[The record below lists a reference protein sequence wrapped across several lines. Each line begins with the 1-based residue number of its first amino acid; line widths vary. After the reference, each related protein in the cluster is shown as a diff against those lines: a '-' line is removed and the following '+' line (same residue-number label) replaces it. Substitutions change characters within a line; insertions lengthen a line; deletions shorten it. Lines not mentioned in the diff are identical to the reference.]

1 MLTNV
6 NHLDVPLSA
15 AADMNIYG
23 MYADTTMKFIIGT
36 KEQMTQ
42 FFTEDGVVVP
52 ATIVSVPTATV
63 TQVRTSEKDGYNAVQ
78 IAAGEQKE
86 KNVAKPQQGHFNGKG
101 NFRFVK
107 EFRLK
112 DGATSDLKVGDTLDA
127 SVFVAGDTVTVSGI
141 SKGKGFQGV
150 VKRHNFSGAPTS
162 HGHRHDTRRPGS
174 IGAGGPQR
182 VFKGTRMA
190 GRMGSDRITV
200 KNLEVVAV
208 DAQSGQL
215 LVKGALPG
223 RRGTL
228 VEVVSK

>member
-1 MLTNV
+1 
-6 NHLDVPLSA
+6 
-15 AADMNIYG
+15 
-23 MYADTTMKFIIGT
+23 MKCILGT

-42 FFTEDGVVVP
+42 FFTEEGIVVP
-52 ATIVSVPTATV
+52 ATIISVPEATI
-63 TQVRTSEKDGYNAVQ
+63 TQIKTSETDGYNALQ
-78 IAAGEQKE
+78 MASGERKV
-86 KNVAKPQQGHFNGKG
+86 KNINKAQQGHFGDKG

-112 DGATSDLKVGDTLDA
+112 GEETSELKTGDIIDA
-127 SVFVAGDTVTVSGI
+127 SIFEAGDIVAVSGV

-162 HGHRHDTRRPGS
+162 HGHRHDTRRVGS
-174 IGAGGPQR
+174 IGASGPAR
-182 VFKGTRMA
+182 VFKGTKMA

-208 DAQSGQL
+208 DAKNGQL

-228 VEVVSK
+228 LEIVSK

>member
-1 MLTNV
+1 
-6 NHLDVPLSA
+6 
-15 AADMNIYG
+15 MN
-23 MYADTTMKFIIGT
+23 MKFILGT

-42 FFTEDGVVVP
+42 FFNEDGVVVP
-52 ATIVSVPTATV
+52 ATIISVPQAAV
-63 TQVRTSEKDGYNAVQ
+63 TQVKSVDTDGYDAVQ
-78 IAAGEQKE
+78 IAAGERKE
-86 KNVAKPQQGHFNGKG
+86 KNINKAQRGHFGDKG

-112 DGATSDLKVGDTLDA
+112 EGDTSELQVGDTLDA
-127 SVFVAGDTVTVSGI
+127 SVFEAGDIVAVSGI
-141 SKGKGFQGV
+141 SKGKGFQGG
-150 VKRHNFSGAPTS
+150 VKRHGFSGAPTS
-162 HGHRHDTRRPGS
+162 HGHRHDTRRVGS
-174 IGAGGPQR
+174 IGATGPQR

-208 DAQSGQL
+208 DAKNGQL

-228 VEVVSK
+228 LEVVSR

>member
-1 MLTNV
+1 
-6 NHLDVPLSA
+6 
-15 AADMNIYG
+15 
-23 MYADTTMKFIIGT
+23 MKYILGT

-42 FFTEDGVVVP
+42 FFTEEGIVVP
-52 ATIVSVPTATV
+52 ATIISVPKATV
-63 TQVRTSEKDGYNAVQ
+63 TQVKTVDTDGYNAIQ
-78 IAAGEQKE
+78 IASGDRKE
-86 KNVAKPQQGHFNGKG
+86 KNINKAQQGHFGDKG

-112 DGATSDLKVGDTLDA
+112 DGETSELKTGDVLDA
-127 SVFVAGDTVTVSGI
+127 SVFAAGDTVAVSGV

-174 IGAGGPQR
+174 IGATGPAR

-190 GRMGSDRITV
+190 GRTGTDRVTV

-208 DAQSGQL
+208 DAENGQL

-228 VEVVSK
+228 LEVVSR

>member
-1 MLTNV
+1 MNT
-6 NHLDVPLSA
+6 H
-15 AADMNIYG
+15 DMKYIL
-23 MYADTTMKFIIGT
+23 GT

-42 FFTEDGVVVP
+42 FFTEEGVVVP
-52 ATIVSVPTATV
+52 ATIISVPQATV
-63 TQVRTSEKDGYNAVQ
+63 TQLKTSETDGYNAVQ
-78 IAAGEQKE
+78 IASGDRKE
-86 KNVAKPQQGHFNGKG
+86 KNINKAQQGHFAGKG

-112 DGATSDLKVGDTLDA
+112 NGETTDLSVGDTFDA
-127 SVFVAGDTVTVSGI
+127 SIFEAGDIVAVSGT

-150 VKRHNFSGAPTS
+150 VKRHNFGGAPTS

-174 IGAGGPQR
+174 IGATGPAR

-190 GRMGSDRITV
+190 GRTGSDRVTV

-208 DAQSGQL
+208 DAKNGQL

-228 VEVVSK
+228 LEVVAR

>member
-1 MLTNV
+1 
-6 NHLDVPLSA
+6 
-15 AADMNIYG
+15 
-23 MYADTTMKFIIGT
+23 MKYILGT

-42 FFTEDGVVVP
+42 FFTEEGIVIP
-52 ATIVSVPTATV
+52 ATIISVPQATV
-63 TQVRTSEKDGYNAVQ
+63 TLVRNMQRDGYQGIQ
-78 IAAGEQKE
+78 IASGERNK
-86 KNVAKPQQGHFNGKG
+86 KNINKAQQGHFGDKG
-101 NFRFVK
+101 DFRFVK

-112 DGATSDLKVGDTLDA
+112 DDEEVTLNVGDTFDV
-127 SVFVAGDTVTVSGI
+127 SIFEPGDTVHVSGT

-150 VKRHNFSGAPTS
+150 VKRHGFSGAPTS

-208 DAQSGQL
+208 DAKNHQL

-223 RRGTL
+223 RRGTVL
-228 VEVVSK
+228 EVVSA